1 MGVLATSTTID
12 PAELAVTNNI
22 RVVAMS
28 IAAYEYGLSC
38 LSLPLIVAHIR
49 LVISSPSLGN
59 IDCISPPTRTKGGKK
74 VDTSLRGNDLHS
86 ICSIGWA

>member
-1 MGVLATSTTID
+1 MGILATPTTIH

-28 IAAYEYGLSC
+28 IAAYEYGPSC
-38 LSLPLIVAHIR
+38 LSPPLIVAHIR

-59 IDCISPPTRTKGGKK
+59 IGCIGPPTKEGKK

-86 ICSIGWA
+86 TCSIGWA